1 MAVKDALEL
10 NILGQKLAIKSVED
24 ENYVRAVEDFLNGKI
39 NEVRDSTKAVATL
52 DLALLAALNVTDE
65 LMKARRVMEDVE
77 ERSGAL
83 VEQIERRSL

>member
-1 MAVKDALEL
+1 MKDALEL

>member
-1 MAVKDALEL
+1 MKDALEL

-24 ENYVRAVEDFLNGKI
+24 ESYVRAVEDFLNSKI

>member
-1 MAVKDALEL
+1 MKDTLEL